1 MSKKDWKKGRKTKP
15 KTAIV
20 KKPKKEKEPKIQAP
34 TLCGDAHGTVCEKH
48 GLPCNIPVAFD
59 PNDTRS
65 EWVEA
70 LRALGAP
77 SHGPDDKHRCIKC
90 EQEQIKDSPWRFL
103 RVPGSAQN
111 LPTSQDGEDIA
122 AHLKEMGWKD

>member
-48 GLPCNIPVAFD
+48 GKPCNIPIAFD
-59 PNDTRS
+59 PNDSRTA
-65 EWVEA
+65 WVEA
-70 LRALGAP
+70 LHALGAK
-77 SHGPDDKHRCIKC
+77 SHGKDDKHRCEEC
-90 EQEQIKDSPWRFL
+90 EKEQIRDSPWRFL
-103 RVPGSAQN
+103 KVPGSAQN

-122 AHLKEMGWKD
+122 AHLKEMGWDD